1 MKINTCKQRHR
12 NTSIDLFIK
21 QVGNQWLQQWNVMI
35 SNTFVII
42 FKKRKTIDIFIR
54 LHIILKIKLTIFPN
68 YVILSANK
76 LKDPRNADFFQAW
89 KACG

>member
-1 MKINTCKQRHR
+1 
-12 NTSIDLFIK
+12 
-21 QVGNQWLQQWNVMI
+21 MI

-76 LKDPRNADFFQAW
+76 LKDPRNADFFQA
-89 KACG
+89 